1 MNGFPQHR
9 CLRRGCPDVTLEKLQ
24 GTTGEQTVTG
34 QVESRTNKRPTP
46 SWRPHSSAVAVTPRG
61 PLVTGDPGTVDGF
74 PPKLATEHVHFPVFP
89 NPLKCQYIHTGCS
102 PFRRGLLSFQGSR
115 GEFLG
120 TLVLKWN
127 TSPGP
132 QGRAWKTV
140 FPAEFS
146 KTSRG
151 GWKDR
156 AWARSLIR
164 AEPACATCDGTDVA
178 TLRTGGFSEETPPWA
193 SGTEKQGLVTAE
205 VSCLH
210 LPHSSWSHSWLD
222 PNVFQPG
229 KQEFGLSQLPALSKL
244 GSCLQ
249 M

>member
-1 MNGFPQHR
+1 MY
-9 CLRRGCPDVTLEKLQ
+9 
-24 GTTGEQTVTG
+24 
-34 QVESRTNKRPTP
+34 
-46 SWRPHSSAVAVTPRG
+46 
-61 PLVTGDPGTVDGF
+61 
-74 PPKLATEHVHFPVFP
+74 FPVFP
-89 NPLKCQYIHTGCS
+89 NPLKCQYIHTGFR
-102 PFRRGLLSFQGSR
+102 PFRRGLLSIQGSR

-120 TLVLKWN
+120 TLVRKWN
-127 TSPGP
+127 TSLGP
-132 QGRAWKTV
+132 QGRTWKTA

-151 GWKDR
+151 GWKDH

-164 AEPACATCDGTDVA
+164 AEAACATCDGADVA

-205 VSCLH
+205 VSRLH

-229 KQEFGLSQLPALSKL
+229 KREFRLSQPPALSKL